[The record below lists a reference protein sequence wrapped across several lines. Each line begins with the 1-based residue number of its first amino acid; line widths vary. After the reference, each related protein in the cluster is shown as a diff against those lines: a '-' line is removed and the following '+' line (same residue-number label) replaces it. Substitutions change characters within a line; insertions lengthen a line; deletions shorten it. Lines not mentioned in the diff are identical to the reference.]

1 MGRAGL
7 VLASTFVVTMGTGC
21 YGDKAEVISLPGTLA
36 VGAYGD
42 LSFGDGCVGSKADL
56 CSRETVEAVDAM
68 TVEPPGA
75 LEFLSPAG
83 VPAELASV
91 WVHYGMYVVHGL
103 APAHATV
110 CVQARY
116 SDGTHRKACSPVDVE
131 AVAHVATSLA
141 CDPGV
146 NGATAAPLVPAGAT
160 LSLAVELSAAD
171 GTGLGGVF
179 AHPIDDAQ
187 LVPFGAMN
195 YVWSSPLAGGALT
208 IGSTLDPTF
217 TETLATYGAGQVT
230 GLVPSADLVPPTIL
244 APGRQQL
251 IQVADEVGA
260 AHACQGVSVT
270 ATTETPDICVG
281 PNGELSWP
289 TDGPSTSF
297 TALAEGTCR
306 LSFGVAGG
314 NVSPATLS
322 VPFYFVNPADQGRD
336 ATIDAPCPAMGQR
349 TCEASREAILVCT
362 YGKKWALESRCNGNL
377 CDYLSAAPCTAGSKC
392 VACR

>member
-1 MGRAGL
+1 
-7 VLASTFVVTMGTGC
+7 VLASTFVALMGTGC
-21 YGDKAEVISLPGTLA
+21 SGDKAESLSVPGTLA

-42 LSFGDGCVGSKADL
+42 LSFGDACVGSKADL

-68 TVEPPGA
+68 TVEPRGA
-75 LEFLSPAG
+75 LEFLSPAD
-83 VPAELASV
+83 VPAELASI
-91 WVHYGMYVVHGL
+91 WVHDGMYVVHGL
-103 APAHATV
+103 SPAHATV

-116 SDGTHRKACSPVDVE
+116 SDGSHRKACLPIDVE

-141 CDPGV
+141 CDPGGNDV
-146 NGATAAPLVPAGAT
+146 TAAPLVPAGAT
-160 LSLAVELSAAD
+160 LQLAVALSAAD

-187 LVPFGAMN
+187 LTPFGAMN
-195 YVWSSPLAGGALT
+195 YVWTSPLAGGTLT

-217 TETLATYGAGQVT
+217 TETLATYGPAQVT
-230 GLVPSADLVPPTIL
+230 GVVASADLVPPTIL

-251 IQVADEVGA
+251 VQVVDVIGA

-270 ATTETPDICVG
+270 ATTETPDICLG

-289 TDGPSTSF
+289 TDGPITSF
-297 TALAEGTCR
+297 TAEVEGTCR

-314 NVSPATLS
+314 NASPATFS

-349 TCEASREAILVCT
+349 TCEATREAILVCT
-362 YGKKWALESRCNGNL
+362 YGKKWALESSCNGNL
-377 CDYLSAAPCTAGSKC
+377 CDYLSAGPCAAGATC